1 MNKLLFYTRCWLF
14 LLILGLGVTAT
25 NALYAQTPYT
35 VSCKV
40 NTSAL
45 NVRPGPG
52 AEYTPIVT
60 TLARNTAVTARARN
74 AVTSFLRI
82 DAPGKTQANW
92 VSAKFVTCTGDLTKL
107 PVDGAQAPNNPPN
120 STAANPNAGA
130 PAASSAPAKP
140 NTTAVV
146 EPDAL
151 YNPNS
156 VAPEASL
163 NPSPSSD
170 IAPGYTAI
178 VQIPGSYLVDQGN
191 TLQPIFTDKMVIEVF
206 ARLVDQDNG
215 TGIGKVQFKLVAL
228 KDDGSNKEEVYSQT
242 EQNKPYCLFGD
253 TQISNGQTKC
263 KTFFLDKS
271 NGWPQSGKQLRDGL
285 FRAEITVF
293 AEDGSKVATWKFPFE
308 IRREGTSPS
317 SGPTSAPPQSA
328 LQVELA
334 QIGPGDMS
342 TTVSEALVFQV
353 AAFDPSVG
361 NSDGD
366 GIKNVDLWID
376 GPDGNEVYHRTEGSA
391 HYCAFQGG
399 EPDCNVFNLYDN
411 DHWPDGPEI
420 QNGTHTLRW
429 RANAKNGSQTKGSI
443 QIEINR

>member
-1 MNKLLFYTRCWLF
+1 MNKLIFYTRCWMF
-14 LLILGLGVTAT
+14 LLILGLGLTAT

-35 VSCKV
+35 VPCKV

-52 AEYTPIVT
+52 AEYTPIIT

-74 AVTSFLRI
+74 AANSFLRI
-82 DAPGKTQANW
+82 DPPGKPQANW

-107 PVDGAQAPNNPPN
+107 PVDGAQAPSNPPN
-120 STAANPNAGA
+120 STAANTNAGA

-140 NTTAVV
+140 STTAVV

-151 YNPNS
+151 YNPNYLTQ
-156 VAPEASL
+156 AAFL

-170 IAPGYTAI
+170 IASGYTAV

-191 TLQPIFTDKMVIEVF
+191 TPQPIFTNKMVIEVL
-206 ARLVDQDNG
+206 AGLVDQDNG
-215 TGIGKVQFKLVAL
+215 ISKVQFKLIAL

-253 TQISNGQTKC
+253 MQISNGQTKC

-271 NGWPQSGKQLRDGL
+271 NGWPQSGKPLRDGL

-308 IRREGTSPS
+308 IRRNSVSSTDNTNNPS
-317 SGPTSAPPQSA
+317 SPAP
-328 LQVELA
+328 LHVELA
-334 QIGPGDMS
+334 QIGPGD
-342 TTVSEALVFQV
+342 TAPTVSEALVFQV
-353 AAFDPSVG
+353 AAYDPNVG

-376 GPDGNEVYHRTEGSA
+376 GPDGNKVYHRTENNA

-399 EPDCNVFNLYDN
+399 EPDCNVFNLHDN

-420 QNGTHTLRW
+420 QNGTYTLHW
-429 RANAKNGSQTKGSI
+429 RVNAKDGRKPEGSM
-443 QIEINR
+443 QIEVNR